1 MLSFDQIEHGRQL
14 QKASVADRNR
24 AVVTLSNQGPD
35 KEYEVQSAEHD
46 EEQELQAADDCKDQA
61 LRAAQDEKTIAAA
74 FNVVEKMLTTAL
86 NHSRVLS
93 GRAGRVRQ
101 PLWDLLLDMKMR
113 HNLDFGA
120 EEMDE
125 ARKAAGIAVVDYT
138 Y

>member
-14 QKASVADRNR
+14 QKEK
-24 AVVTLSNQGPD
+24 LG
-35 KEYEVQSAEHD
+35 KEYEVQSPELVRQMEEHK
-46 EEQELQAADDCKDQA
+46 EKTEQLVKEFSRKDQA
-61 LRAAQDEKTIAAA
+61 LHAALDEKAVAAA

-125 ARKAAGIAVVDYT
+125 ARKAAGITMVDYT